1 MQQSKNVSGKKHRKK
16 GILSYFCKFCQA
28 DHKLRFSSRP
38 ISRYGGG
45 GGGNFGQLLHIIQ
58 IYCLQNQKFES

>member
-45 GGGNFGQLLHIIQ
+45 KLRTITSHNTDILFT
-58 IYCLQNQKFES
+58 ESKV